1 MGRRTNME
9 LRRRLGASHGAS
21 RVPRPKPP
29 AQGVR
34 GGGGRLAPGCP
45 PWASA
50 ACCAEAARV
59 PGCADCAARGCLE
72 ACGAVLPWC
81 QEAASRAPPLPRT
94 ARSRLYLGCRRGCG
108 CGPVYRA
115 PAGPPVVRAEPR
127 LAEERLALPSKTQH
141 STTRA
146 RNSGLPPSGS
156 LPTLGQARVASGPRV
171 ASRLPAQ
178 RPVAVGGVRP
188 SAAARAELETLVQV
202 EARVQRRARRAG
214 AARPRAKRDATG
226 RAVDKVAVGPTG
238 KV

>member
-1 MGRRTNME
+1 M
-9 LRRRLGASHGAS
+9 
-21 RVPRPKPP
+21 
-29 AQGVR
+29 
-34 GGGGRLAPGCP
+34 
-45 PWASA
+45 
-50 ACCAEAARV
+50 
-59 PGCADCAARGCLE
+59 
-72 ACGAVLPWC
+72 
-81 QEAASRAPPLPRT
+81 
-94 ARSRLYLGCRRGCG
+94 
-108 CGPVYRA
+108 
-115 PAGPPVVRAEPR
+115 VRAEPR

>member
-1 MGRRTNME
+1 MGRWTNMG
-9 LRRRLGASHGAS
+9 LRWRSASHGAS
-21 RVPRPKPP
+21 KVPRPKPP
-29 AQGVR
+29 AQGGSTPPPRHLRLLRR
-34 GGGGRLAPGCP
+34 GGAGTRLCRL
-45 PWASA
+45 S
-50 ACCAEAARV
+50 
-59 PGCADCAARGCLE
+59 RGCLE
-72 ACGAVLPWC
+72 ARGAALPWC
-81 QEAASRAPPLPRT
+81 HEAASPAPPLPRT
-94 ARSRLYLGCRRGCG
+94 ARSRLYLGCNRGCG

-115 PAGPPVVRAEPR
+115 PAGPPLVQAEPR
-127 LAEERLALPSKTQH
+127 LAEECLALPSKTQH

-202 EARVQRRARRAG
+202 EARVQRRARRAS

-226 RAVDKVAVGPTG
+226 RAVDKVAVGPKERSREGLG